1 MRLQNCQLSNIKS
14 GIRLLH
20 TATTHTSPLS
30 PSGTSQ
36 THTETP
42 SPFPPHQQD
51 KVFRKKSVFRAQS
64 SPSPYSQCLANYGLA
79 GLGPKLAGY
88 YLPPFSHACPFLP
101 SFAPHHRRTDRDT
114 HTSFYSLL
122 IDSWV
127 FYLGSTQVTIC
138 VWSLHKWPFLQCFF
152 WRDNRDSKVSVT
164 W

>member
-1 MRLQNCQLSNIKS
+1 MNIKCGQMWARRGR
-14 GIRLLH
+14 GINEASKLSIVKHQKWNQIMTH
-20 TATTHTSPLS
+20 TATTHTAPLS

-64 SPSPYSQCLANYGLA
+64 SPSPYSRCLANYGLA

-101 SFAPHHRRTDRDT
+101 SFSPHHRRTDRDT
-114 HTSFYSLL
+114 HTSFYNSLY
-122 IDSWV
+122 INS
-127 FYLGSTQVTIC
+127 
-138 VWSLHKWPFLQCFF
+138 
-152 WRDNRDSKVSVT
+152 
-164 W
+164 